1 MIGIKLPV
9 AVPGHS
15 KDLIT
20 VTQPSRC
27 HVSQRLGRGSAVAAW
42 WNQGVFTHSEVILQV
57 EMLCMAYWA
66 CIFPAVSFLW
76 PFLFLILLQSQL
88 PAAGP
93 REHGMWLSVQ
103 FLPPPS
109 YRLRVLI
116 GFIFSAS

>member
-1 MIGIKLPV
+1 
-9 AVPGHS
+9 
-15 KDLIT
+15 
-20 VTQPSRC
+20 
-27 HVSQRLGRGSAVAAW
+27 
-42 WNQGVFTHSEVILQV
+42 
-57 EMLCMAYWA
+57 MAYWV

-93 REHGMWLSVQ
+93 REHGMWFSVQ

-109 YRLRVLI
+109 YHLRVLI